1 MYSELITNSVWSE
14 QRRNYGY
21 KDVYPN
27 KLMLNFAGSPF
38 IDLRVDL
45 NSFLPKDLDKKIS
58 EKLINFFI
66 KKISKR
72 PELHDKI
79 EFEIINTC
87 FDFSL
92 NKNKELPLDNI
103 EKKKYFLSLKK
114 LTKKIINPKNCY
126 LNNEIEKIEIL
137 EKKIIDISNSKLS
150 HIQKIYYLIHDC
162 KKYGTLPFAGIARCA
177 FISKSIL
184 DSLKSL
190 KLLSASDLE
199 NFYLN
204 IKTISKE
211 IISDY
216 LKSKNNRNFNL
227 FFKKYGHLRPS
238 TYSILTKNYQENH
251 KKYFSDNIKNKRF
264 NKKKKFFLKKNQLK
278 EINNLFKK
286 HNFEINS
293 NYFFRFAKL
302 SVENREYAK
311 LIFSKSIDE
320 IFKNIKILASEIDIN
335 YQEFEHL
342 DIDIILKSFHH
353 LEQDKLKKIILK
365 NISQNKKSYKFS
377 QSIITPDV
385 ITNIKD
391 FEYFSSF
398 NCKENYITK
407 KTTVGE
413 IIEFKNL
420 KNYNLMFDKIVLIEN
435 ADPGFDFLFSYK
447 IKGLITKYGG
457 ANSHMAIRCME
468 LGLPAIIGSG
478 DKIYNLLSNSKKVF
492 IDCNNKN
499 YSVIH

>member
-1 MYSELITNSVWSE
+1 M
-14 QRRNYGY
+14 
-21 KDVYPN
+21 
-27 KLMLNFAGSPF
+27 
-38 IDLRVDL
+38 
-45 NSFLPKDLDKKIS
+45 
-58 EKLINFFI
+58 
-66 KKISKR
+66 
-72 PELHDKI
+72 
-79 EFEIINTC
+79 
-87 FDFSL
+87 
-92 NKNKELPLDNI
+92 
-103 EKKKYFLSLKK
+103 
-114 LTKKIINPKNCY
+114 
-126 LNNEIEKIEIL
+126 
-137 EKKIIDISNSKLS
+137 
-150 HIQKIYYLIHDC
+150 
-162 KKYGTLPFAGIARCA
+162 
-177 FISKSIL
+177 
-184 DSLKSL
+184 
-190 KLLSASDLE
+190 
-199 NFYLN
+199 
-204 IKTISKE
+204 
-211 IISDY
+211 
-216 LKSKNNRNFNL
+216 
-227 FFKKYGHLRPS
+227 
-238 TYSILTKNYQENH
+238 
-251 KKYFSDNIKNKRF
+251 
-264 NKKKKFFLKKNQLK
+264 KKNQLK

-391 FEYFSSF
+391 FGYFFSF
-398 NCKENYITK
+398 NFKENYITK

-499 YSVIH
+499 YSVFH